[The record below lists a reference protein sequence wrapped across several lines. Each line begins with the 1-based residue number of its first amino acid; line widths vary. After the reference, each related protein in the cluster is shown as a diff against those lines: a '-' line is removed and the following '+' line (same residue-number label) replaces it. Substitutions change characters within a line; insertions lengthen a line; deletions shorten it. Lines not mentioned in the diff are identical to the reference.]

1 MVYDDIVIIDHIS
14 ILKEFNKS
22 TSTSVE
28 IIDKFSK
35 MLDDLNKNLKL
46 KSRKSKIEK
55 IFYV

>member
-1 MVYDDIVIIDHIS
+1 MVYSDIVIIDHIS
-14 ILKEFNKS
+14 ILGEFKKTTK
-22 TSTSVE
+22 TSTE

-35 MLDDLNKNLKL
+35 MLDDLNQNLKL